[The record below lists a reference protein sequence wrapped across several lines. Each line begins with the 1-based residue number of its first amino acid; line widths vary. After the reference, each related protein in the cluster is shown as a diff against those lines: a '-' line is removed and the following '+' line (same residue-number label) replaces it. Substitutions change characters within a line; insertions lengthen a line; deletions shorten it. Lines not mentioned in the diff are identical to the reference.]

1 MSDKAINRCE
11 PAPAQ
16 KLSKAPEANNT
27 IPRGPLYYWHNLCYT
42 MAAWGKPWQPGDS
55 DYTSAS
61 LTSLLSKVE
70 PAVLLYLAIGPALD
84 HTEEGNPL
92 FFKPNS
98 IYHPTYRRWWEDGV
112 VSLYLSVENDKD
124 RFPRPK
130 NEYFRRSGYAGG
142 KITVSGRTL
151 GQQHWNDQ
159 HE

>member
-1 MSDKAINRCE
+1 MVDGKRCYWCELMSDKAINRCE

-61 LTSLLSKVE
+61 LTSLLSKLE

-98 IYHPTYRRWWEDGV
+98 IYHPTYTREKMVLFHCIWMLRMIKIDFPAPRMNIFV
-112 VSLYLSVENDKD
+112 VLVMQ
-124 RFPRPK
+124 
-130 NEYFRRSGYAGG
+130 GG
-142 KITVSGRTL
+142 R
-151 GQQHWNDQ
+151 
-159 HE
+159 

>member
-84 HTEEGNPL
+84 HTEEGNP
-92 FFKPNS
+92 FFFWAQLNLSPNL
-98 IYHPTYRRWWEDGV
+98 YQREGGV

-142 KITVSGRTL
+142 R
-151 GQQHWNDQ
+151 
-159 HE
+159 

>member
-70 PAVLLYLAIGPALD
+70 PAVLLYLAIGPALPW
-84 HTEEGNPL
+84 TTQKKATP
-92 FFKPNS
+92 FFSSPAQFIN
-98 IYHPTYRRWWEDGV
+98 PTYTREKV
-112 VSLYLSVENDKD
+112 VL
-124 RFPRPK
+124 FHC
-130 NEYFRRSGYAGG
+130 
-142 KITVSGRTL
+142 I
-151 GQQHWNDQ
+151 
-159 HE
+159 

>member
-1 MSDKAINRCE
+1 
-11 PAPAQ
+11 
-16 KLSKAPEANNT
+16 
-27 IPRGPLYYWHNLCYT
+27 

-70 PAVLLYLAIGPALD
+70 PAVLLYLAIGPALPW
-84 HTEEGNPL
+84 TTQKKATPFFQAKLNLSPNLYQREG
-92 FFKPNS
+92 
-98 IYHPTYRRWWEDGV
+98 GV